1 MLQVDTIMY
10 IIEKANN
17 SQKYWFN
24 ILNNDS
30 GTVMVGSNIIYWKH
44 LENLMQLYISMIH
57 TRIMFKYKITNSS

>member
-30 GTVMVGSNIIYWKH
+30 GTVMVGSNIIY
-44 LENLMQLYISMIH
+44 
-57 TRIMFKYKITNSS
+57 